1 MPNRQTSP
9 CKITPRNSIDNEI
22 SPVSGV
28 KSSLMKKNKIV
39 QNRTDSKEKENNYLI
54 KKTTN
59 NKTEHYKKRLMEK
72 EFLLGTR
79 NKLSVKK
86 LHYITEDLIKD
97 FTNNNSSFN
106 VSSMNRKQ
114 VFVNLFKI

>member
-9 CKITPRNSIDNEI
+9 CKITPRSSIDNEI
-22 SPVSGV
+22 SPVSGI
-28 KSSLMKKNKIV
+28 KSSLTKKNKII
-39 QNRTDSKEKENNYLI
+39 QNRADSKEKENKNLI
-54 KKTTN
+54 KKTIN
-59 NKTEHYKKRLMEK
+59 NKNEHHKKRVIEK

-86 LHYITEDLIKD
+86 LIYITEELIEE
-97 FTNNNSSFN
+97 FALNNSSFN

>member
-1 MPNRQTSP
+1 
-9 CKITPRNSIDNEI
+9 
-22 SPVSGV
+22 
-28 KSSLMKKNKIV
+28 
-39 QNRTDSKEKENNYLI
+39 
-54 KKTTN
+54 
-59 NKTEHYKKRLMEK
+59 MEK
-72 EFLLGTR
+72 EFLIGTR

-86 LHYITEDLIKD
+86 LFYITEDLIKE